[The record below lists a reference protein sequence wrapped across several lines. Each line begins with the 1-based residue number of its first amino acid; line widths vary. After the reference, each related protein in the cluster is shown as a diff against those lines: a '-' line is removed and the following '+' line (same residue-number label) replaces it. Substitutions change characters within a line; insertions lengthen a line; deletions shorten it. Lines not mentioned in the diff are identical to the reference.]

1 MKNTISIHIGDMFNK
16 EHEFRKGNNP
26 YFYVDAEKSKDN
38 VYFEGDGITKEDE
51 GKSIQMVISFYG
63 DYKKDT
69 VKNTLLKYL
78 NTFEE
83 RNSDLKVVY
92 GAIHC
97 DEKNKL
103 PHLHLTYSYIPK
115 NHISFNFE
123 KREKEYLNILFKENL
138 MQEIKKYLNV

>member
-51 GKSIQMVISFYG
+51 SNVYQMVISFNGNY
-63 DYKKDT
+63 DERILRNAF
-69 VKNTLLKYL
+69 VEYL
-78 NTFEE
+78 ETFQN
-83 RNSDLKVVY
+83 RVPAVMVNY

-97 DEKNKL
+97 DEKNML
-103 PHLHLTYSYIPK
+103 PHLHLTYTK
-115 NHISFNFE
+115 VDEISNDFLE
-123 KREKEYLNILFKENL
+123 REKEYLNILFKENL